1 LELHKDVLSGE
12 QLMQLYAE
20 PDCVANDPAA
30 DCCDEEVFKW
40 NLMEDILM

>member
-1 LELHKDVLSGE
+1 LESHKDELSSE

-20 PDCVANDPAA
+20 PGYVANNPDA